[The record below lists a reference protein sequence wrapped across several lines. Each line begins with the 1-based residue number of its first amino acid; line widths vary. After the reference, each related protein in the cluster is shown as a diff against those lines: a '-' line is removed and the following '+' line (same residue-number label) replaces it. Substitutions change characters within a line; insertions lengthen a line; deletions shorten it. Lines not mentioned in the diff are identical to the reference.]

1 MILGGHAFNRVVLES
16 VQAASMAHFT
26 HAYTCSSIDK
36 EVLLF
41 RYRYL
46 SISAKGRWRS
56 ERRSGIAKAADQPCQ
71 LQRKRSDLPRPVGS
85 FHRSPRG
92 GVENL
97 WRVYQD

>member
-46 SISAKGRWRS
+46 SISAKGKVEIRTSIRH
-56 ERRSGIAKAADQPCQ
+56 
-71 LQRKRSDLPRPVGS
+71 RKSCRPAV
-85 FHRSPRG
+85 PA
-92 GVENL
+92 
-97 WRVYQD
+97 